1 MKKSEDVPKL
11 QPQATLTVKT
21 VGMILDYIRTNK
33 LQAGDLLP
41 PESRFVDILGV
52 SRVILREACSYLKGL
67 GVLTSR
73 RGSGFRI
80 EQVSFADVIQQVLT
94 HVSPLNLQHFEE
106 LYELRRYL
114 EIGTV
119 AQSVAAATEEDLNKI
134 QAVLDQ
140 FAQLICKQNIPMN
153 EYQRIELDFHHA
165 IMAPGQCRL
174 LNIINA
180 AINAYFAASEE
191 LNGKLFHND
200 RTKLQ
205 RELQEHQMI
214 ASAFSLGWPDVAEMC
229 LKKHLRQTARK
240 NAASAIAN

>member
-1 MKKSEDVPKL
+1 MKKSEDVPKQ

-41 PESRFVDILGV
+41 PESRFVNILGV

-94 HVSPLNLQHFEE
+94 HVSPLNSQHFEE

-119 AQSVAAATEEDLNKI
+119 AQSVAAATEEDLKNI
-134 QAVLDQ
+134 QAALDQ
-140 FAQLICKQNIPMN
+140 FSQLICKQNVPMN
-153 EYQRIELDFHHA
+153 DYLRIELDFHHA

-180 AINAYFAASEE
+180 AINAFFAASEE
-191 LNGKLFHND
+191 LNGRSFHDD
-200 RTKLQ
+200 RTMLQ
-205 RELQEHQMI
+205 RELQEHQVI
-214 ASAFSLGWPDVAEMC
+214 AAAFFLGWPDVAEMC
-229 LKKHLRQTARK
+229 LKKHLRQPAKKDGVAKTR
-240 NAASAIAN
+240 

>member
-1 MKKSEDVPKL
+1 MKKSEGALKQ
-11 QPQATLTVKT
+11 QPQTTLTFKT
-21 VGMILDYIRTNK
+21 VGMILEYIRTNK

-52 SRVILREACSYLKGL
+52 SRVILREACCYLKGL

-80 EQVSFADVIQQVLT
+80 EQVGIADVIQQVLT
-94 HVSPLNLQHFEE
+94 YVSPLNHQHFEE

-119 AQSVAAATEEDLNKI
+119 AQSVAAATEEDLKRI
-134 QAVLDQ
+134 QAALDK
-140 FAQLICKQNIPMN
+140 FSQLICKQDVPMN
-153 EYQRIELDFHHA
+153 DYRRIELDFHHA

-180 AINAYFAASEE
+180 AISAYFTALEE

-214 ASAFSLGWPDVAEMC
+214 ATAFLLGWPDVAEMC
-229 LKKHLRQTARK
+229 LKKHLRQPSGKNSVTATIR
-240 NAASAIAN
+240 

>member
-1 MKKSEDVPKL
+1 MKKSEDVAKQ

-33 LQAGDLLP
+33 LQEGDLLP
-41 PESRFVDILGV
+41 PESKFVDILGV

-94 HVSPLNLQHFEE
+94 QVFPLNHQHFEE

-119 AQSVAAATEEDLNKI
+119 AKSVSAATEEDMKRI
-134 QAVLDQ
+134 QAALDH
-140 FAQLICKQNIPMN
+140 FSQLIRKQEVPMIDYLLV
-153 EYQRIELDFHHA
+153 EHDFHQA
-165 IMAPGQCRL
+165 IMMPGQCRL
-174 LNIINA
+174 LNIINT
-180 AINAYFAASEE
+180 AINTFFATSKG
-191 LNGKLFHND
+191 LNEHLFRND
-200 RTKLQ
+200 HTKLQ
-205 RELQEHQMI
+205 QELQEHQMI
-214 ASAFSLGWPDVAEMC
+214 ATAFFLGWPDVAEMC
-229 LKKHLRQTARK
+229 LKKHLRQLAGQNVATVTTR
-240 NAASAIAN
+240 

>member
-119 AQSVAAATEEDLNKI
+119 AQSVAAATEEDQKKI
-134 QAVLDQ
+134 QAALDQ
-140 FAQLICKQNIPMN
+140 FAQLICKQNIPMSD
-153 EYQRIELDFHHA
+153 YQRIELDFHHA

-200 RTKLQ
+200 RTMLQ

-214 ASAFSLGWPDVAEMC
+214 ATAFFLGWPDVAEMC
-229 LKKHLRQTARK
+229 LKKHLRQAVKKDSAAKAR
-240 NAASAIAN
+240 